1 MNSFSVIVVKVL
13 LAILVLTVNVPDIGE
28 FAPYNTILAPLMALS
43 IVAGI
48 PYAVVVRCAALM
60 DSVVVLV
67 PASVVALVTFPVGAL
82 KDAS

>member
-1 MNSFSVIVVKVL
+1 MIVVKVL

-28 FAPYNTILAPLMALS
+28 FAPYNTILAPLMALL

-60 DSVVVLV
+60 DSVVVL
-67 PASVVALVTFPVGAL
+67 PTVVALVTFPVGAL